1 MIIKALTVSLYLIF
15 VGSSTSFA
23 QMQPFVTLASKEALH
38 TQIKTL
44 NKYYLSICYYNHLMR
59 HAGKKISPKKLAIMF
74 ALARESAIF
83 SGPMWELMFDFTL
96 EKDPL
101 PLDFFT
107 TVVPDDLNFA
117 KKAFDIYHSKYLQK
131 PGLGFWLRFMV
142 FSMFK

>member
-1 MIIKALTVSLYLIF
+1 
-15 VGSSTSFA
+15 
-23 QMQPFVTLASKEALH
+23 MQPFVTLASKEGLH
-38 TQIKTL
+38 AQIKTL
-44 NKYYLSICYYNHLMR
+44 NNYLSICYYKSLMR

-117 KKAFDIYHSKYLQK
+117 KKAFEIYHSKYLHN
-131 PGLGFWLRFMV
+131 PGPGFWLRFMV